1 MEFHTALESMDD
13 HPDTN
18 SKADFTK
25 TSQTI
30 RMLLTDLAKMQKL
43 AAINEQTALYNSIEP
58 NRFV

>member
-1 MEFHTALESMDD
+1 MDD

-18 SKADFTK
+18 SKTDFAK

-43 AAINEQTALYNSIEP
+43 SSINEQTALYNSIEP
-58 NRFV
+58 THFV